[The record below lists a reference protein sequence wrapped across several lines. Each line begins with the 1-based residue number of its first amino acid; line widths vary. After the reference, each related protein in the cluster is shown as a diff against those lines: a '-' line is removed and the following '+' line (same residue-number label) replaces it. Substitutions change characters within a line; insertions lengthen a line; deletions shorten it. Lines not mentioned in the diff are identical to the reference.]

1 MLKRPTRARVP
12 RPAGAGM
19 GGAPGSTIV
28 SLMIVSSRSVVV
40 EHLLENVERPRGRID
55 GHLQN
60 IGHVLLPPL
69 VHVARVKAPQRLL
82 PVVHLTVGEEL
93 RAVAEDAVVVHP
105 GLAQRGTHLWPD
117 LIVPPLILGRA
128 GLRLEP

>member
-12 RPAGAGM
+12 RPAAAGM
-19 GGAPGSTIV
+19 GGTPGSAMV

-40 EHLLENVERPRGRID
+40 EHLLENVERPCGRID

-60 IGHVLLPPL
+60 IGHV
-69 VHVARVKAPQRLL
+69 LL

-93 RAVAEDAVVVHP
+93 RAVAEDAVVAHP
-105 GLAQRGTHLWPD
+105 GLAQRGAHLRPD

-128 GLRLEP
+128 GLRPEP